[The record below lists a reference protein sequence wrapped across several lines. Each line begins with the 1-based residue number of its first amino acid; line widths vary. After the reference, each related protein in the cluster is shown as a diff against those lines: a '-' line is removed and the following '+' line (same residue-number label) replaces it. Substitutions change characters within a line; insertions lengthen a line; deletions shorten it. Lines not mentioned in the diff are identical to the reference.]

1 MEKTK
6 TEPRRLTRRAF
17 GGRLLAV
24 TGGAAVAAHA
34 AAPCTC
40 TTLLPEGTPTADAA
54 APAATA
60 AGAPADAAPTTQA
73 GIVAEKVR
81 RVEARW
87 GSRLS
92 AAQRRRLP
100 GIIGYHEAMLARIR
114 AVPLTNA
121 DAPATVLKDRG

>member
-6 TEPRRLTRRAF
+6 TEPRRLSRRAF

-40 TTLLPEGTPTADAA
+40 TTLLPEATS
-54 APAATA
+54 PAEAVASA

>member
-1 MEKTK
+1 MDKTK
-6 TEPRRLTRRAF
+6 TEPRRLSRRAF

-40 TTLLPEGTPTADAA
+40 TTLLPEGISPADA
-54 APAATA
+54 AATA

>member
-1 MEKTK
+1 MDKTK
-6 TEPRRLTRRAF
+6 AEPRRLSRRAF

-24 TGGAAVAAHA
+24 TGGAAAAAHA
-34 AAPCTC
+34 ASPCTC
-40 TTLLPEGTPTADAA
+40 TTLLPAGTSSADAV
-54 APAATA
+54 ATA